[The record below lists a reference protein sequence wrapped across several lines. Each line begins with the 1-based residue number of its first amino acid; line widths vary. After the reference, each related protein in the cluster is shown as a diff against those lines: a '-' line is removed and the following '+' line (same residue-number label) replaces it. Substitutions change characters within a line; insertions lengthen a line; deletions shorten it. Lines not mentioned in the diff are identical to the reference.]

1 MDKKL
6 KGTEVK
12 TEPLILGT
20 YEGEALDTNITNLNG
35 MDITR
40 EVIEN
45 VLASE
50 EYERGIK
57 NRWFIAFASHP
68 QDPLDQT
75 FANAAGVLT
84 DMWIEDD
91 GKVYA
96 KLDLLNTPV
105 GRIVKTLQ
113 DAGTVFGISI
123 RGAGD
128 VVGGVVD
135 PDTFMFRGFDLV
147 AFPAYPDSIP
157 TFTAVAASTDPE
169 KRRQY
174 QKVCAAVEADID
186 NITSCEAIDF
196 IQAQFAPNS
205 KEYKALDD
213 RKKTIKSEQT
223 LNIDKQKLEAM
234 TDMYL
239 DSQAVVASQ
248 NKKIA
253 ELEAQVHSAQYANKR
268 RTSAIERITA
278 AQMKDIQ
285 VSLDRV
291 SASRDAFRN
300 RNVSLQKKLE
310 ASEKSNLIYKQ
321 KIESAETQHSK
332 AIERKDSIIASL
344 RSDMRKTVTASKD
357 SSRAVSDLDNENKKL
372 RRDLDKITASLQD
385 YQEAYAKIYANALG
399 VTLDNMQVAANVTVD
414 ELQNMIEGATNTANI
429 PTVPTIDDMYIADD
443 DNDDLITL

>member
-1 MDKKL
+1 MGADL
-6 KGTEVK
+6 KK

-45 VLASE
+45 VLASD
-50 EYERGIK
+50 EYERGIA
-57 NRWFIAFASHP
+57 NRWFFALLGHP
-68 QDPLDQT
+68 EDPMSQE
-75 FANAAGVLT
+75 FANAAAVLT
-84 DMWIEDD
+84 DMWIEDS

-105 GRIVKTLQ
+105 GRIVKTMQ

-169 KRRQY
+169 KRKQY
-174 QKVCAAVEADID
+174 QKICAAVEADVD
-186 NITSCEAIDF
+186 NITSYEAIDVL
-196 IQAQFAPNS
+196 QSQFAPNS
-205 KEYKALDD
+205 KEYKALDN

-291 SASRDAFRN
+291 TASRDAFRN

-321 KIESAETQHSK
+321 KIESAETQHNK

-344 RSDMRKTVTASKD
+344 KSDMRKTVTASKD

-429 PTVPTIDDMYIADD
+429 PTVPIIDDMYIADD

>member
-1 MDKKL
+1 M
-6 KGTEVK
+6 K
-12 TEPLILGT
+12 TDLIDSEISVLGQ

-45 VLASE
+45 VLASD
-50 EYERGIK
+50 EYERGIAAK
-57 NRWFIAFASHP
+57 WYIGYLGHP
-68 QDPLDQT
+68 EDPLCAD
-75 FANAAGVLT
+75 FKNACITLT
-84 DMWIEDD
+84 DMSIDD
-91 GKVYA
+91 NGKVYA
-96 KLDLLNTPV
+96 KFDLLNTPV
-105 GRIVKTLQ
+105 GRIVKTMQ
-113 DAGTVFGISI
+113 EAGIVFGVSI

-147 AFPAYPDSIP
+147 AFPAYPDSVP
-157 TFTAVAASTDPE
+157 EYTAIAASTDP
-169 KRRQY
+169 KQRQKY
-174 QKVCAAVEADID
+174 QKICAAIRTDLD
-186 NITSCEAIDF
+186 NITSCEAIDVL
-196 IQAQFAPNS
+196 QAQVAPNS
-205 KEYKALDD
+205 NEYKALDE
-213 RKKTIKSEQT
+213 RKKMIKSEQT

-239 DSQAVVASQ
+239 ESQAVVASQ
-248 NKKIA
+248 KKEISA
-253 ELEAQVHSAQYANKR
+253 LEEKMRSAVYASR
-268 RTSAIERITA
+268 RKASAIERITA
-278 AQMKDIQ
+278 SQMSDIQ

-291 SASRDAFRN
+291 TASRDAFRN

-310 ASEKSNLIYKQ
+310 VAEKSNLIYKQ
-321 KIESAETQHSK
+321 KVESAETQHSK
-332 AIERKDSIIASL
+332 ALERKDSIIASL
-344 RSDMRKTVTASKD
+344 KSDMRKTVTASRD

-372 RRDLDKITASLQD
+372 HRDLDKITASLQD

-399 VTLDNMQVAANVTVD
+399 VTLDNMQVAATTTVD